1 MAVAAVDKESSM
13 KVFVAAFSV
22 AITLAVG
29 AALGL
34 SFVQKTVAQA
44 YSISAD
50 RLDQQES
57 VNFYGR

>member
-1 MAVAAVDKESSM
+1 MERSMRVFGVAI
-13 KVFVAAFSV
+13 VF

-34 SFVQKTVAQA
+34 SFLQETVARA
-44 YSISAD
+44 YSSGAD